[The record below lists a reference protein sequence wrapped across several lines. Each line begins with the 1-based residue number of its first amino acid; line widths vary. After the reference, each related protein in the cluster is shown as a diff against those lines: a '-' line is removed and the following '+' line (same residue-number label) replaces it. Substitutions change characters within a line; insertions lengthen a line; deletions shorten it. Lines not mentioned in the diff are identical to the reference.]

1 MTFFDEILYEWFL
14 VIFCILKNFVYNFV
28 IWFYIISETYMKDI
42 FLSGIQWSWKWTQAD
57 LLLEKFPGKFKYFET
72 WGILR
77 ALSSNDNAIGNYIRK
92 AVESWELIKDGVTVS
107 IFNVFLQTV
116 EKWDILLVDWVL
128 RKMWQTQAICKE
140 MQKAGREF
148 VVLHFDLPDEIVYQ
162 RLAFR
167 IVCGK
172 CGNNANWGQ
181 VWWKCDKCWWE
192 LIRREDD
199 SNIEAIKTRI
209 EAFHNETE
217 PGLRWVEENGWL
229 VHIDANR
236 RVDEI
241 FEDVMKYV
249 K

>member
-1 MTFFDEILYEWFL
+1 MVLYNDL
-14 VIFCILKNFVYNFV
+14 GK
-28 IWFYIISETYMKDI
+28 MKDI
-42 FLSGIQWSWKWTQAD
+42 FLSWIQGSWKWTQAD
-57 LLLEKFPGKFKYFET
+57 LLMEKFPGKFKYFET

-77 ALSSNDNAIGNYIRK
+77 ALSSNDNAIWNYIRK

-128 RKMWQTQAICKE
+128 RKMWQTQAVCKE

-148 VVLHFDLPDEIVYQ
+148 VVLHFDLPDEVVYQ
-162 RLAFR
+162 RLASR

-172 CGNNANWGQ
+172 CGNNANWGG
-181 VWWKCDKCWWE
+181 VWWKCDKCGWE

-199 SNIEAIKTRI
+199 SNLKAIKTRI
-209 EAFHNETE
+209 EAFHKETE
-217 PGLRWVEENGWL
+217 PWLKWVEENGWL

-236 RVDEI
+236 WVEEI
-241 FEDVMKYV
+241 FKDVMKYV
-249 K
+249 N

>member
-1 MTFFDEILYEWFL
+1 
-14 VIFCILKNFVYNFV
+14 
-28 IWFYIISETYMKDI
+28 MKDI
-42 FLSGIQWSWKWTQAD
+42 FLSGIQWSWKGTQAD
-57 LLLEKFPGKFKYFET
+57 LLMEKFPNKFKYFET
-72 WGILR
+72 WEILR
-77 ALSSNDNAIGNYIRK
+77 TLSSSDNAIGNYIRK
-92 AVESWELIKDGVTVS
+92 AVESGELIKDEVTVS

-116 EKWDILLVDWVL
+116 EKWDVLLIDWVL

-148 VVLHFDLPDEIVYQ
+148 VALNFDLPDEVVYQ
-162 RLAFR
+162 RLASR
-167 IVCGK
+167 IVCKK
-172 CGNNANWGQ
+172 CGNNANGWII
-181 VWWKCDKCWWE
+181 WWKCEKCGWE

-217 PGLRWVEENGWL
+217 SWLKWVEENGWL

-236 RVDEI
+236 SVDEI
-241 FEDVMKYV
+241 FKDVLKYV